1 MRRIRTL
8 VLVAG
13 LVVVVTARAGDGAGP
28 QPGGDVFTAIVG
40 TILAGPV
47 PAVHGTDGRHHVVYE
62 LVLTNTE
69 AVPATLQ
76 AVEVRNRAHDAR
88 LAGLARGARAG
99 GASPAASAR
108 GQGLARRQRLL

>member
-62 LVLTNTE
+62 LVLTNTN

-76 AVEVRNRAHDAR
+76 AVEVPHRGNHARRAR
-88 LAGLARGARAG
+88 LEGN
-99 GASPAASAR
+99 
-108 GQGLARRQRLL
+108 QRLGRLPAMNARPG

>member
-1 MRRIRTL
+1 M
-8 VLVAG
+8 LVAG

-62 LVLTNTE
+62 LVLTNTK

-76 AVEVRNRAHDAR
+76 AVEVLDREHELAQPRQAR
-88 LAGLARGARAG
+88 ET
-99 GASPAASAR
+99 AAPRSR
-108 GQGLARRQRLL
+108 VHRL